1 MQRSSRF
8 AEPDSCA
15 PSGYFFRALRGAA
28 RRQETGELRADL
40 DPDVAVHVFLG
51 ALELMVTNLVL
62 GLVQVDGAAPV
73 DSEYY
78 LKVAR
83 TVVDIF
89 LNGLTA
95 GGSR

>member
-1 MQRSSRF
+1 ML
-8 AEPDSCA
+8 
-15 PSGYFFRALRGAA
+15 RAG
-28 RRQETGELRADL
+28 QETGELRADL
-40 DPDVAVHVFLG
+40 DPDVAVYVFLG

-78 LKVAR
+78 LNVTR